1 MRKRIKHIWVDS
13 LKSDTCYISEGNEYY
28 VGVATCAN
36 EDLDMCSRL
45 TGESLSERRA
55 YIAYYRGKKKKL
67 KAELKTLKD
76 LYSNLSC
83 SHRFDE
89 TSYEAK
95 MIKKHIYIKQKEIT
109 EIEGYIKILETFVS
123 ETISLKDKLYQKIRA
138 ERKAKEK

>member
-28 VGVATCAN
+28 VGVATCAK

-45 TGESLSERRA
+45 TGESLSEKRA

-76 LYSNLSC
+76 LYNNLSC

-95 MIKKHIYIKQKEIT
+95 MIRKHIYIKQKEIT
-109 EIEGYIKILETFVS
+109 EMEKYISLIETFVS
-123 ETISLKDKLYQKIRA
+123 ETIDLKEKLYQKIRA
-138 ERKAKEK
+138 NRKAKEK